1 MKFDQDLCLN
11 LLELAWTL
19 VRRTQPSGPLC
30 LWQCFHY
37 LTTMAQQP
45 VPRTLFYVFSAD
57 VSTAPKEGRIYP
69 CKDILLDVVL
79 SSVPQSQ
86 HLEHPLLVDTGCHR
100 NAFTGSCLGKC
111 NVREAR
117 LSSGLLVLCPPAAV
131 GRRSVRQAGATWTAL
146 SRRRGSLKLTPQ
158 WSQLLLRLRLFELE
172 LWV

>member
-1 MKFDQDLCLN
+1 MQSRFVIWPQ
-11 LLELAWTL
+11 EVTLARW
-19 VRRTQPSGPLC
+19 TQPSGPLC

-69 CKDILLDVVL
+69 CKDILLDVIL
-79 SSVPQSQ
+79 SSIPQSQ
-86 HLEHPLLVDTGCHR
+86 HLKDPLVDIGCHR
-100 NAFTGSCLGKC
+100 NAFTGSCIGKC

-131 GRRSVRQAGATWTAL
+131 GRRSVRQAGRPEPLYPGDEDPSNWHL
-146 SRRRGSLKLTPQ
+146 NGLNSY
-158 WSQLLLRLRLFELE
+158 
-172 LWV
+172 